1 MVYISHMIRTQ
12 IYLPKQLYQIIDLV
26 AKREKKPKAQVI
38 RDVLEE
44 GIVKKQGNAGE
55 ALLEI
60 ARLGRKLK
68 LKGPRDLSK
77 NIDKYLYEDA

>member
-1 MVYISHMIRTQ
+1 MIRTQ
-12 IYLPKQLYQIIDLV
+12 VYLPKQLYQTIDLV
-26 AKREKKPKAQVI
+26 AKRERKPKAQVI
-38 RDVLEE
+38 RDMLES
-44 GIVKKQGNAGE
+44 GIMEKQGNSGE
-55 ALLEI
+55 ALLDI